1 MQNLIAVQIIL
12 VGVWICQQQMLS
24 QSQIIAYVK
33 NVQRKLMTRK
43 LEELFDL
50 PENEGLTE
58 EVVPDNIP
66 KPTPEN
72 NPIMQ
77 NTLSELDKVQAALPQ
92 VRGLEASDTEMDELA
107 NKATKGFDDM
117 MDLGMNVDS
126 RWASDIFGVASQMLG
141 HAITA
146 KTAKLNKK
154 LKMVD
159 LQLKKANLDQKAGTN
174 KDTTVDGTG
183 VVLDRNALLDRL
195 LSKNKDEK

>member
-1 MQNLIAVQIIL
+1 
-12 VGVWICQQQMLS
+12 
-24 QSQIIAYVK
+24 
-33 NVQRKLMTRK
+33 MTKK

-50 PENEGLTE
+50 PTNEGLTE
-58 EVVPDNIP
+58 EVTPDNVP
-66 KPTPEN
+66 EPTPEN

-92 VRGLEASDTEMDELA
+92 VRGLEASDTEMDDLA
-107 NKATKGFDDM
+107 DKATKGFDDM

-126 RWASDIFGVASQMLG
+126 RWASDIFGVASTMLG

-159 LQLKKANLDQKAGTN
+159 LQLKKANLDQKASVN
-174 KDTTVDGTG
+174 KEETVDGTG

-195 LSKNKDEK
+195 LSKDKETK

>member
-1 MQNLIAVQIIL
+1 
-12 VGVWICQQQMLS
+12 
-24 QSQIIAYVK
+24 
-33 NVQRKLMTRK
+33 MTRK

>member
-1 MQNLIAVQIIL
+1 
-12 VGVWICQQQMLS
+12 
-24 QSQIIAYVK
+24 
-33 NVQRKLMTRK
+33 MTKK

-50 PENEGLTE
+50 PANEGLTE
-58 EVVPDNIP
+58 EVLPDNVP
-66 KPTPEN
+66 EATPEN

-92 VRGLEASDTEMDELA
+92 VRGLEASDTEMDDLA
-107 NKATKGFDDM
+107 DKATKGFDDM

-126 RWASDIFGVASQMLG
+126 RWASDIFGVASTMLG

-159 LQLKKANLDQKAGTN
+159 LQLKKANLDQKASTN
-174 KDTTVDGTG
+174 NVETVDGTG

-195 LSKNKDEK
+195 LNKDKEEK

>member
-1 MQNLIAVQIIL
+1 
-12 VGVWICQQQMLS
+12 
-24 QSQIIAYVK
+24 
-33 NVQRKLMTRK
+33 MTRK

-66 KPTPEN
+66 EPKPEN

-159 LQLKKANLDQKAGTN
+159 LQLKKANLDQKADTN

>member
-1 MQNLIAVQIIL
+1 
-12 VGVWICQQQMLS
+12 
-24 QSQIIAYVK
+24 
-33 NVQRKLMTRK
+33 MTKK

-50 PENEGLTE
+50 PTDEGLTE
-58 EVVPDNIP
+58 EVVPDNVP
-66 KPTPEN
+66 EPTPEN

-92 VRGLEASDTEMDELA
+92 VRGLEASDTEMDDLA
-107 NKATKGFDDM
+107 DKATKGFDDM

-126 RWASDIFGVASQMLG
+126 RWASDIFGVASTMLG

-159 LQLKKANLDQKAGTN
+159 LQLKKANLDQKASIN
-174 KDTTVDGTG
+174 KEETVDGTG

-195 LSKNKDEK
+195 LNKDKEEK